1 MVAVIFQFY
10 YFEVF
15 FHLRSSS
22 FQAIFNFIDEKIE
35 SFIHYIMFHG
45 ITEVYHSCDPILRLI
60 MTDAKLNIKII
71 NRQQINTTVI
81 TKRAS

>member
-1 MVAVIFQFY
+1 MTGELFDFQ
-10 YFEVF
+10 EGTV
-15 FHLRSSS
+15 S
-22 FQAIFNFIDEKIE
+22 IDEKIE

-45 ITEVYHSCDPILRLI
+45 ITEVYHSCDPIFRLI
-60 MTDAKLNIKII
+60 LTDAKLNIKII

>member
-1 MVAVIFQFY
+1 MEDNIHSWKMEDNFNS
-10 YFEVF
+10 FE
-15 FHLRSSS
+15 
-22 FQAIFNFIDEKIE
+22 IDEKIE

>member
-1 MVAVIFQFY
+1 MTGELFDLLEGTV
-10 YFEVF
+10 
-15 FHLRSSS
+15 S
-22 FQAIFNFIDEKIE
+22 IDEKIE

-71 NRQQINTTVI
+71 NRLQISTTVF

>member
-1 MVAVIFQFY
+1 MTGELFDLLEGTV
-10 YFEVF
+10 
-15 FHLRSSS
+15 S
-22 FQAIFNFIDEKIE
+22 IDEKIE